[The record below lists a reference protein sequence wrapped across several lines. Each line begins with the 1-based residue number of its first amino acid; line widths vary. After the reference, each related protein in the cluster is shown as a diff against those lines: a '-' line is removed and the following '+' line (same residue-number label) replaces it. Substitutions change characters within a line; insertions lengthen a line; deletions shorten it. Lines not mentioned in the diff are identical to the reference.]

1 MNYQPND
8 VNSVKLLI
16 CYLLYHL
23 EMQITP
29 EELYDIAVDSG
40 TINYFHYNEALDEL
54 LINDTILSKIDE
66 NGKVVLSLSEK
77 GITYVKDFST
87 YVQRSFRDRLM
98 HSAIQ
103 YKAQQLKN
111 ASLYTD
117 YEELENG
124 CNLICRISDNN
135 KVLVDMKLFTGSRTQ
150 AELISEKISTDPSN
164 FYSSF
169 IYFILSQ
176 EPPFEENNI

>member
-29 EELYDIAVDSG
+29 EGLYDIAVDSG
-40 TINYFHYNEALDEL
+40 TINYFHYNEALDEI

-117 YEELENG
+117 YEELENKLDEFKNRG
-124 CNLICRISDNN
+124 RLY
-135 KVLVDMKLFTGSRTQ
+135 KLFQERIFNAYNKTCN
-150 AELISEKISTDPSN
+150 AKI
-164 FYSSF
+164 
-169 IYFILSQ
+169 I
-176 EPPFEENNI
+176 NNRFGNKGLA